1 MAKRDMI
8 NSVIGD
14 GSSFK
19 GTFIVKGSFQI
30 DGKFEGELK
39 IDGHLVI
46 GPNGKVKTSTIMT
59 ESITIAGTLIGNI
72 DAKREVILIE
82 TGRVL
87 GNIEAPKIDVGEG
100 AVIQGEMTITGGQK
114 KDITK
119 VVEES
124 FTGVKAEDIAI
135 EENNNTSTADNS
147 STSNDAMNNNS
158 DNNNADYNNN
168 INNDNNVNYDNNV
181 NNNNNVN
188 LSENNTNSFGTAD
201 NQNNTNNSIF

>member
-1 MAKRDMI
+1 MARKDII

-30 DGKFEGELK
+30 DGKFEGDLK
-39 IDGHLVI
+39 IDGHLII
-46 GPNGKVKTSTIMT
+46 GTNGRVKTSTILT

-72 DAKREVILIE
+72 DAKKEVIVIE

-100 AVIQGEMTITGGQK
+100 AIIQGEMTITGGQK
-114 KDITK
+114 KNIAK

-124 FTGVKAEDIAI
+124 FTVNKPSENSDI
-135 EENNNTSTADNS
+135 DNS
-147 STSNDAMNNNS
+147 K
-158 DNNNADYNNN
+158 
-168 INNDNNVNYDNNV
+168 
-181 NNNNNVN
+181 
-188 LSENNTNSFGTAD
+188 
-201 NQNNTNNSIF
+201 

>member
-1 MAKRDMI
+1 MARKDMI

-39 IDGHLVI
+39 IDGHLII
-46 GPNGKVKTSTIMT
+46 GPNGKVKTSTIIT

-72 DAKREVILIE
+72 AAQKEVILIE

-119 VVEES
+119 VVHES
-124 FTGVKAEDIAI
+124 FTGIKIED
-135 EENNNTSTADNS
+135 EMSENNNNTSDNS
-147 STSNDAMNNNS
+147 SSSDSNTYNTYDSYNTYNNNS
-158 DNNNADYNNN
+158 
-168 INNDNNVNYDNNV
+168 
-181 NNNNNVN
+181 
-188 LSENNTNSFGTAD
+188 
-201 NQNNTNNSIF
+201 NNSIF

>member
-8 NSVIGD
+8 NSIIGD

-124 FTGVKAEDIAI
+124 FTGVKTEDIAI
-135 EENNNTSTADNS
+135 EENNNNTTSTAADNS
-147 STSNDAMNNNS
+147 STSNDNMNNNS

-168 INNDNNVNYDNNV
+168 INN
-181 NNNNNVN
+181 VN
-188 LSENNTNSFGTAD
+188 LSENNTSGFGTAD
-201 NQNNTNNSIF
+201 NQNNTNSSIF

>member
-1 MAKRDMI
+1 MLIKLNQYIFGVDFMARKDFI

-30 DGKFEGELK
+30 DGKFEGDLK
-39 IDGHLVI
+39 IDGHLII
-46 GPNGKVKTSTIMT
+46 GTNGKVKTSTILT

-72 DAKREVILIE
+72 DAKKEVIVIE

-100 AVIQGEMTITGGQK
+100 AIIQGEMTITGGQK
-114 KDITK
+114 KNITK

-124 FTGVKAEDIAI
+124 FTVSNQSAESSDK
-135 EENNNTSTADNS
+135 NN
-147 STSNDAMNNNS
+147 
-158 DNNNADYNNN
+158 
-168 INNDNNVNYDNNV
+168 
-181 NNNNNVN
+181 
-188 LSENNTNSFGTAD
+188 
-201 NQNNTNNSIF
+201 

>member
-124 FTGVKAEDIAI
+124 FTGLKAEDIAI
-135 EENNNTSTADNS
+135 EENNNNTTSTAVDNS
-147 STSNDAMNNNS
+147 STSNDNMNNNS

-168 INNDNNVNYDNNV
+168 INN
-181 NNNNNVN
+181 VN
-188 LSENNTNSFGTAD
+188 LSENNTSGFGTAD
-201 NQNNTNNSIF
+201 NQNNTNSSIF

>member
-114 KDITK
+114 KDISK

-124 FTGVKAEDIAI
+124 FTGIKSEEASFDTSNNSSSANLESNNI
-135 EENNNTSTADNS
+135 ENNIS
-147 STSNDAMNNNS
+147 SS
-158 DNNNADYNNN
+158 DNN
-168 INNDNNVNYDNNV
+168 
-181 NNNNNVN
+181 
-188 LSENNTNSFGTAD
+188 SFGS
-201 NQNNTNNSIF
+201 NSQNSSSIF

>member
-1 MAKRDMI
+1 MARKDIM

-30 DGKFEGELK
+30 DGKFEGDLK
-39 IDGHLVI
+39 IDGHLII
-46 GPNGKVKTSTIMT
+46 GTNGRVKTSTILT

-72 DAKREVILIE
+72 DAKKEVIVIE

-100 AVIQGEMTITGGQK
+100 AIIQGEMTITGGQK
-114 KDITK
+114 KNITK

-124 FTGVKAEDIAI
+124 FT
-135 EENNNTSTADNS
+135 
-147 STSNDAMNNNS
+147 
-158 DNNNADYNNN
+158 
-168 INNDNNVNYDNNV
+168 VNK
-181 NNNNNVN
+181 
-188 LSENNTNSFGTAD
+188 LSENSDIDNSK
-201 NQNNTNNSIF
+201 

>member
-1 MAKRDMI
+1 MARKDII

-30 DGKFEGELK
+30 DGKFEGDLK
-39 IDGHLVI
+39 IDGHLII
-46 GPNGKVKTSTIMT
+46 GTNGRVKTSTIIT

-72 DAKREVILIE
+72 SAQKEVVLIE

-100 AVIQGEMTITGGQK
+100 AIIQGEMTITGGQK
-114 KDITK
+114 KNISK

-124 FTGVKAEDIAI
+124 FTVSK
-135 EENNNTSTADNS
+135 S
-147 STSNDAMNNNS
+147 
-158 DNNNADYNNN
+158 
-168 INNDNNVNYDNNV
+168 
-181 NNNNNVN
+181 
-188 LSENNTNSFGTAD
+188 SENVK
-201 NQNNTNNSIF
+201 

>member
-124 FTGVKAEDIAI
+124 FTGVKAEDIVI
-135 EENNNTSTADNS
+135 EDNNNNNTATADNG
-147 STSNDAMNNNS
+147 STSNDTINNNS

-168 INNDNNVNYDNNV
+168 INNDNN
-181 NNNNNVN
+181 NVN
-188 LSENNTNSFGTAD
+188 LSENNTSGFGTAD
-201 NQNNTNNSIF
+201 NQNNTNSSIF

>member
-1 MAKRDMI
+1 MARKDI
-8 NSVIGD
+8 VNSVIGD

-39 IDGHLVI
+39 IDGHLII
-46 GPNGKVKTSTIMT
+46 GPNGKVKTSTIIT

-72 DAKREVILIE
+72 DARKEVVLIE

-119 VVEES
+119 VVQES
-124 FTGVKAEDIAI
+124 FTGIKIEEDI
-135 EENNNTSTADNS
+135 NTF
-147 STSNDAMNNNS
+147 
-158 DNNNADYNNN
+158 
-168 INNDNNVNYDNNV
+168 NNDNTLNTGSSSNN
-181 NNNNNVN
+181 
-188 LSENNTNSFGTAD
+188 
-201 NQNNTNNSIF
+201 IFN

>member
-46 GPNGKVKTSTIMT
+46 GPNGKVKTSTIIT

-72 DAKREVILIE
+72 DARREVILIE

-87 GNIEAPKIDVGEG
+87 GSIEAPKIDVGEG

-114 KDITK
+114 KDISK

-124 FTGVKAEDIAI
+124 FTGVKIEDNSFDTSNTSSVNL
-135 EENNNTSTADNS
+135 ESNNTSAAENNSFNSNSQNS
-147 STSNDAMNNNS
+147 S
-158 DNNNADYNNN
+158 
-168 INNDNNVNYDNNV
+168 
-181 NNNNNVN
+181 
-188 LSENNTNSFGTAD
+188 
-201 NQNNTNNSIF
+201 SIF

>member
-1 MAKRDMI
+1 MARKDII

-30 DGKFEGELK
+30 DGKFEGDLK
-39 IDGHLVI
+39 IDGHLII
-46 GPNGKVKTSTIMT
+46 GTNGRVKTSTIIT

-72 DAKREVILIE
+72 SAQKEVVLIE

-100 AVIQGEMTITGGQK
+100 AIIQGEMTITGGQK
-114 KDITK
+114 KNISK

-124 FTGVKAEDIAI
+124 FTVSK
-135 EENNNTSTADNS
+135 S
-147 STSNDAMNNNS
+147 
-158 DNNNADYNNN
+158 
-168 INNDNNVNYDNNV
+168 
-181 NNNNNVN
+181 
-188 LSENNTNSFGTAD
+188 SENAK
-201 NQNNTNNSIF
+201 

>member
-1 MAKRDMI
+1 MARKDMI

-39 IDGHLVI
+39 IDGHLII
-46 GPNGKVKTSTIMT
+46 GPNGKVKTSTIIT

-72 DAKREVILIE
+72 AAQKEVILIE

-119 VVEES
+119 VVHES
-124 FTGVKAEDIAI
+124 FTGIKIED
-135 EENNNTSTADNS
+135 EMSENNNNTSDNS
-147 STSNDAMNNNS
+147 SSSYSNTYNTYDSYNTDNNNS
-158 DNNNADYNNN
+158 
-168 INNDNNVNYDNNV
+168 
-181 NNNNNVN
+181 
-188 LSENNTNSFGTAD
+188 
-201 NQNNTNNSIF
+201 NNSIF

>member
-39 IDGHLVI
+39 IDGHLII
-46 GPNGKVKTSTIMT
+46 GPNGKVKTSTIIT

-72 DAKREVILIE
+72 DARKEVILIE

-119 VVEES
+119 VVHES
-124 FTGVKAEDIAI
+124 FTGIKMED
-135 EENNNTSTADNS
+135 EVSENTES
-147 STSNDAMNNNS
+147 S
-158 DNNNADYNNN
+158 DNNTV
-168 INNDNNVNYDNNV
+168 NNDNAFNADSNSNNR
-181 NNNNNVN
+181 
-188 LSENNTNSFGTAD
+188 F
-201 NQNNTNNSIF
+201 F

>member
-135 EENNNTSTADNS
+135 EENNNNTTSTATDNS
-147 STSNDAMNNNS
+147 STSNDNMNNNS

-168 INNDNNVNYDNNV
+168 INNDNN
-181 NNNNNVN
+181 NVN
-188 LSENNTNSFGTAD
+188 LSENNTSGFGTAD
-201 NQNNTNNSIF
+201 NQNNTNSSIF

>member
-1 MAKRDMI
+1 MARKDMV

-14 GSSFK
+14 SSSFK

-39 IDGHLVI
+39 IDGHLII
-46 GPNGKVKTSTIMT
+46 GPNGKVKTSTIIT

-72 DAKREVILIE
+72 DAQKEVVLIE

-119 VVEES
+119 VVHES
-124 FTGVKAEDIAI
+124 FTGIKAED
-135 EENNNTSTADNS
+135 ETA
-147 STSNDAMNNNS
+147 
-158 DNNNADYNNN
+158 
-168 INNDNNVNYDNNV
+168 
-181 NNNNNVN
+181 NNNNVYDSNN
-188 LSENNTNSFGTAD
+188 LNDNAAD
-201 NQNNTNNSIF
+201 NSNNSIDNNNSNNNSIF

>member
-1 MAKRDMI
+1 MARKDII

-30 DGKFEGELK
+30 DGKFEGDLK
-39 IDGHLVI
+39 IDGHLII
-46 GPNGKVKTSTIMT
+46 GTNGRVKTSTILT

-72 DAKREVILIE
+72 DAKKEVIVIE

-100 AVIQGEMTITGGQK
+100 AIIQGEMTITGGQK
-114 KDITK
+114 KNITK

-124 FTGVKAEDIAI
+124 FT
-135 EENNNTSTADNS
+135 
-147 STSNDAMNNNS
+147 
-158 DNNNADYNNN
+158 
-168 INNDNNVNYDNNV
+168 VNK
-181 NNNNNVN
+181 
-188 LSENNTNSFGTAD
+188 LSENSDTDNSK
-201 NQNNTNNSIF
+201 

>member
-1 MAKRDMI
+1 MARKDII

-39 IDGHLVI
+39 IDGHLII
-46 GPNGKVKTSTIMT
+46 GPNGKVKTSTIIT

-72 DAKREVILIE
+72 DARKEVILIE

-119 VVEES
+119 VVHES
-124 FTGVKAEDIAI
+124 FTGIKMED
-135 EENNNTSTADNS
+135 EVSENTES
-147 STSNDAMNNNS
+147 S
-158 DNNNADYNNN
+158 DNNTV
-168 INNDNNVNYDNNV
+168 NNDNAFNADSNSNNR
-181 NNNNNVN
+181 
-188 LSENNTNSFGTAD
+188 F
-201 NQNNTNNSIF
+201 F

>member
-1 MAKRDMI
+1 MARKDMI
-8 NSVIGD
+8 NSIIGD

-30 DGKFEGELK
+30 DGKFEGELT

-46 GPNGKVKTSTIMT
+46 GPNGRVKTSTIIT

-72 DAKREVILIE
+72 DARKEVILIE

-114 KDITK
+114 KDISK

-124 FTGVKAEDIAI
+124 FTGMVAEENSFESNSSDTYNTENISNTS
-135 EENNNTSTADNS
+135 ENNNAENNTAE
-147 STSNDAMNNNS
+147 NNNS
-158 DNNNADYNNN
+158 ENSFNAD
-168 INNDNNVNYDNNV
+168 
-181 NNNNNVN
+181 
-188 LSENNTNSFGTAD
+188 SQNNTNSS
-201 NQNNTNNSIF
+201 SIF

>member
-1 MAKRDMI
+1 MARKDII

-39 IDGHLVI
+39 IDGHLII
-46 GPNGKVKTSTIMT
+46 GPNGKVKTSTIIT

-72 DAKREVILIE
+72 DARKEVILIE

-119 VVEES
+119 VVHES
-124 FTGVKAEDIAI
+124 FTGIKIED
-135 EENNNTSTADNS
+135 EMSENNNNTSDNS
-147 STSNDAMNNNS
+147 SSSDSNTYNTYDSYNTYNNNS
-158 DNNNADYNNN
+158 
-168 INNDNNVNYDNNV
+168 
-181 NNNNNVN
+181 
-188 LSENNTNSFGTAD
+188 
-201 NQNNTNNSIF
+201 NNSIF

>member
-1 MAKRDMI
+1 MIIKLNQYIYGVDFMARKDII

-30 DGKFEGELK
+30 DGKFEGDLK
-39 IDGHLVI
+39 IDGHLII
-46 GPNGKVKTSTIMT
+46 GTNGRVKTSTILT

-72 DAKREVILIE
+72 DAKKEVIVIE

-100 AVIQGEMTITGGQK
+100 AIIQGEMTITGGQK
-114 KDITK
+114 KNITK

-124 FTGVKAEDIAI
+124 FTVNKPSENSDI
-135 EENNNTSTADNS
+135 DNS
-147 STSNDAMNNNS
+147 K
-158 DNNNADYNNN
+158 
-168 INNDNNVNYDNNV
+168 
-181 NNNNNVN
+181 
-188 LSENNTNSFGTAD
+188 
-201 NQNNTNNSIF
+201 

>member
-1 MAKRDMI
+1 MLIKLNQYIFGVDFMARKDII

-30 DGKFEGELK
+30 DGKFEGDLK
-39 IDGHLVI
+39 IDGHLII
-46 GPNGKVKTSTIMT
+46 GTNGRVKTSTILT

-72 DAKREVILIE
+72 DAKKEVIVIE

-100 AVIQGEMTITGGQK
+100 AIIQGEMTITGGQK
-114 KDITK
+114 KNITK

-124 FTGVKAEDIAI
+124 FTVNKPSENSDI
-135 EENNNTSTADNS
+135 DNS
-147 STSNDAMNNNS
+147 K
-158 DNNNADYNNN
+158 
-168 INNDNNVNYDNNV
+168 
-181 NNNNNVN
+181 
-188 LSENNTNSFGTAD
+188 
-201 NQNNTNNSIF
+201 

>member
-46 GPNGKVKTSTIMT
+46 GPNGKVKTSTIIT

-72 DAKREVILIE
+72 DARREVILIE

-114 KDITK
+114 KDISK

-124 FTGVKAEDIAI
+124 FTGIKL
-135 EENNNTSTADNS
+135 EEQSIDTANNTSSANLES
-147 STSNDAMNNNS
+147 NNNIENNISSS
-158 DNNNADYNNN
+158 DNN
-168 INNDNNVNYDNNV
+168 
-181 NNNNNVN
+181 
-188 LSENNTNSFGTAD
+188 SFGS
-201 NQNNTNNSIF
+201 NSQNSSSIF

>member
-1 MAKRDMI
+1 MARKDII

-30 DGKFEGELK
+30 DGKFEGDLK
-39 IDGHLVI
+39 IDGHLII
-46 GPNGKVKTSTIMT
+46 GTNGRVKTSTILT

-72 DAKREVILIE
+72 DAKKEVIVIE

-100 AVIQGEMTITGGQK
+100 AIIQGEMTITGGQK
-114 KDITK
+114 KNITK

-124 FTGVKAEDIAI
+124 FTVNK
-135 EENNNTSTADNS
+135 TSE
-147 STSNDAMNNNS
+147 NS
-158 DNNNADYNNN
+158 D
-168 INNDNNVNYDNNV
+168 IDN
-181 NNNNNVN
+181 
-188 LSENNTNSFGTAD
+188 GK
-201 NQNNTNNSIF
+201 

>member
-1 MAKRDMI
+1 MARKDII

-39 IDGHLVI
+39 IDGHLII
-46 GPNGKVKTSTIMT
+46 GPNGKVKTSTIIT

-72 DAKREVILIE
+72 DARKEVILIE

-119 VVEES
+119 VVHES
-124 FTGVKAEDIAI
+124 FTGIKAEDEVSENI
-135 EENNNTSTADNS
+135 EA
-147 STSNDAMNNNS
+147 S
-158 DNNNADYNNN
+158 DNNNTV
-168 INNDNNVNYDNNV
+168 NNDNAFNADSNSNNR
-181 NNNNNVN
+181 
-188 LSENNTNSFGTAD
+188 LF
-201 NQNNTNNSIF
+201 

>member
-1 MAKRDMI
+1 MARKDI
-8 NSVIGD
+8 VNSVIGD

-39 IDGHLVI
+39 IDGHLII
-46 GPNGKVKTSTIMT
+46 GPNGKVKTSTIIT

-72 DAKREVILIE
+72 DAQKEVILIE

-119 VVEES
+119 VVHES
-124 FTGVKAEDIAI
+124 FTGIKIED
-135 EENNNTSTADNS
+135 EVSENNNNTSDNNTYNS
-147 STSNDAMNNNS
+147 YNTDNNNS
-158 DNNNADYNNN
+158 
-168 INNDNNVNYDNNV
+168 
-181 NNNNNVN
+181 
-188 LSENNTNSFGTAD
+188 
-201 NQNNTNNSIF
+201 NNSIF

>member
-119 VVEES
+119 VVHES
-124 FTGVKAEDIAI
+124 FTGIKIED
-135 EENNNTSTADNS
+135 EMSENNNNTSDNS
-147 STSNDAMNNNS
+147 SSSDSNTYNTYDSYNTDNNS
-158 DNNNADYNNN
+158 
-168 INNDNNVNYDNNV
+168 
-181 NNNNNVN
+181 
-188 LSENNTNSFGTAD
+188 
-201 NQNNTNNSIF
+201 NNSIF

>member
-1 MAKRDMI
+1 MARKDMV

-39 IDGHLVI
+39 IDGHLII
-46 GPNGKVKTSTIMT
+46 GPNGKVKTSTIIT

-72 DAKREVILIE
+72 AAEKEVILIE

-114 KDITK
+114 KDISK

-124 FTGVKAEDIAI
+124 FTGIKSEEASFDTSNNSSSANLESNNI
-135 EENNNTSTADNS
+135 ENNIS
-147 STSNDAMNNNS
+147 SS
-158 DNNNADYNNN
+158 DNN
-168 INNDNNVNYDNNV
+168 
-181 NNNNNVN
+181 
-188 LSENNTNSFGTAD
+188 SFGS
-201 NQNNTNNSIF
+201 NSQNSSSIF

>member
-72 DAKREVILIE
+72 DAQKEVILIE

-119 VVEES
+119 VVHES
-124 FTGVKAEDIAI
+124 FTGIKIED
-135 EENNNTSTADNS
+135 EPLENNNNTSDNNS
-147 STSNDAMNNNS
+147 SS
-158 DNNNADYNNN
+158 DNNNYNTDNNN
-168 INNDNNVNYDNNV
+168 
-181 NNNNNVN
+181 
-188 LSENNTNSFGTAD
+188 S
-201 NQNNTNNSIF
+201 NNSIF

>member
-1 MAKRDMI
+1 MARKDMI

-39 IDGHLVI
+39 IDGHLII
-46 GPNGKVKTSTIMT
+46 GPNGKVKTSTIIT

-72 DAKREVILIE
+72 AAQKEVILIE

-119 VVEES
+119 VVHES
-124 FTGVKAEDIAI
+124 FTGIKIED
-135 EENNNTSTADNS
+135 EMSENNNNTSDNS
-147 STSNDAMNNNS
+147 SSSDSNTYNTYDSYNTDNNNS
-158 DNNNADYNNN
+158 
-168 INNDNNVNYDNNV
+168 
-181 NNNNNVN
+181 
-188 LSENNTNSFGTAD
+188 
-201 NQNNTNNSIF
+201 NNSIF

>member
-1 MAKRDMI
+1 MARKDI
-8 NSVIGD
+8 VNSVIGD

-39 IDGHLVI
+39 IDGHLII
-46 GPNGKVKTSTIMT
+46 GPNGKVKTSTIIT

-72 DAKREVILIE
+72 AAQKEVILIE

-119 VVEES
+119 VVHES
-124 FTGVKAEDIAI
+124 FTGIKIED
-135 EENNNTSTADNS
+135 EMSENNNNTSDNS
-147 STSNDAMNNNS
+147 SSSDSNTYNTYDSYNTYNNNS
-158 DNNNADYNNN
+158 
-168 INNDNNVNYDNNV
+168 
-181 NNNNNVN
+181 
-188 LSENNTNSFGTAD
+188 
-201 NQNNTNNSIF
+201 NNSIF